1 MVRRTHKTSSSTLL
15 AASPARCSPAQPGPC
30 LPMSPASSALWR
42 PGESQQKAKE
52 PEGYLMWYLTI
63 ASVLASLLSTVPT
76 LYSAHLFVVFFFSP
90 VCSLLHNSAFLLEH
104 SFCLLFFTSE
114 LTELLIQEENSKLYE
129 MALQATTE
137 GRLKGKR
144 GKAALRVSIRNL
156 RFCYFCG
163 GWFW

>member
-1 MVRRTHKTSSSTLL
+1 MARRTHKTSSSMLL

-76 LYSAHLFVVFFFSP
+76 LYSAHLFVVFFF
-90 VCSLLHNSAFLLEH
+90 
-104 SFCLLFFTSE
+104 LLFAPSCI
-114 LTELLIQEENSKLYE
+114 IQLSFSSTVSASSFSPLSSPSSSYRRKTASC
-129 MALQATTE
+129 MRWPCKA
-137 GRLKGKR
+137 RLKAG
-144 GKAALRVSIRNL
+144 
-156 RFCYFCG
+156 
-163 GWFW
+163 